1 MKSKFCC
8 DASREMYEDYFM
20 QRGNGGPIFIGT
32 RGQRG
37 HGLGSILSGF
47 FRTAFPLLKRGL
59 AIFGK
64 HALRTGARIA
74 NDVADGEKFVESSKK
89 RFKETIN
96 EVVPGL
102 IDQSGSGK
110 RRRRR
115 SRQKNKKNRRAKKHN
130 STKKHTIPKKKNKKR
145 RINRS
150 ANRFNRNIFQ

>member
-8 DASREMYEDYFM
+8 DASREMYQDYFM
-20 QRGNGGPIFIGT
+20 QRGNGLPIFVGS

-64 HALRTGARIA
+64 HVLRTGAKIA
-74 NDVADGEKFVESSKK
+74 NDVADGENFGESSKK

-102 IDQSGSGK
+102 IDQSGSG

-115 SRQKNKKNRRAKKHN
+115 RWPQKRKKNNRARAKRKNN
-130 STKKHTIPKKKNKKR
+130 S
-145 RINRS
+145 S
-150 ANRFNRNIFQ
+150 AKFRKDIFQ

>member
-1 MKSKFCC
+1 
-8 DASREMYEDYFM
+8 MYEDYFM
-20 QRGNGGPIFIGT
+20 QRGGASPIFIGS

-64 HALRTGARIA
+64 HALRTGAKIA
-74 NDVADGEKFVESSKK
+74 NDVADGENFGESSKK

-115 SRQKNKKNRRAKKHN
+115 CPQKQKKNARAAKFQSAAKRKNN
-130 STKKHTIPKKKNKKR
+130 SAAKFSKD
-145 RINRS
+145 
-150 ANRFNRNIFQ
+150 IFQ